1 MLNVLGAVVAF
12 VVIIFLIRKKFNF
25 GLSLMLG
32 SVIVGV
38 FSLNK
43 IPLIN
48 VLKAFIEGSIYSYK
62 YPYKNIILYSND
74 QIKVGINT
82 EIIELALLMTLIY
95 ALAKLMQETEAI
107 KKLIDSLRTFFSKG
121 GILGIIP
128 AVYGLMPVPGG
139 ALFSAP
145 MIDEE
150 GEKYKLEKNQKNF
163 LNIWFRHIWFPI
175 YPISSAMIT
184 LVLLT
189 NTYTIENN
197 LGMNIDISLLM
208 LANIPAF
215 IATILIGY
223 YLLRKYIKT
232 TNKQAKKPKKD
243 YSGLIFILPPIVPL
257 FFYLV
262 LMNFGFSE
270 FRSFLIGTIFSIILL
285 YYLVKPEKK
294 DYIQLIKKSLTL
306 KLALAIFGIM
316 IFREIIDASG
326 ASNEMANVLEN
337 MPIPSI
343 SMVILIPLILGLL
356 TGYNLGA
363 IGLSFPIV
371 SPFFPNPINIV
382 TLVGLM
388 SLIFISS
395 LAGYLISPIHLCN
408 VLSSDY
414 LKTDTTRMYRMFI
427 PSVLFVLI
435 IQILIIGVVMYLY
448 G

>member
-12 VVIIFLIRKKFNF
+12 VVVIFLIRKKFNF
-25 GLSLMLG
+25 GLSLILG
-32 SVIVGV
+32 SVIVGL

-43 IPLIN
+43 IPLNN
-48 VLKAFIEGSIYSYK
+48 VLRAFIEGSIYSYK

-74 QIKVGINT
+74 QINVGINT

-95 ALAKLMQETEAI
+95 VLAKLMQETGAI

-150 GEKYKLEKNQKNF
+150 GEKYKLDKNQKNF

-197 LGMNIDISLLM
+197 LSIVVDISVLM
-208 LANIPAF
+208 LFNIPAF

-223 YLLRKYIKT
+223 FLLRKYIKT
-232 TNKQAKKPKKD
+232 TNIPTKKPKKD
-243 YSGLIFILPPIVPL
+243 YSGLIFILPPILPL
-257 FFYLV
+257 FFYLI
-262 LMNFGFSE
+262 LTNFGVSE
-270 FRSFLIGTIFSIILL
+270 FRSFLIGIIFSIILL
-285 YYLVKPEKK
+285 YYLIKPEKK
-294 DYIQLIKKSLTL
+294 EYIQLIKKSLTL

-316 IFREIIDASG
+316 IFREIIETSG
-326 ASNEMANVLEN
+326 ASNEIANVLGN

-343 SMVILIPLILGLL
+343 SMIILIPFILGVL

-382 TLVGLM
+382 TLVGM
-388 SLIFISS
+388 TSLIFISS
-395 LAGYLISPIHLCN
+395 LVGYLISPIHLCN

-427 PSVLFVLI
+427 PSVLFMLT
-435 IQILIIGVVMYLY
+435 IQILVISVVLY
-448 G
+448 FYG